1 MKTVKDIKEKTIESF
16 LINEVGIIYCGKC
29 KFYDKC
35 NSAQMPCLRMEKIK
49 DWHKQ
54 RLTSMLDELEKEL
67 EHGKYNET
75 GNPAKVYWVV
85 SLDKIRQKISE
96 MQRMSKY

>member
-1 MKTVKDIKEKTIESF
+1 M
-16 LINEVGIIYCGKC
+16 INEVGIIYCGKC

-54 RLTSMLDELEKEL
+54 EIISMLNALKKEL
-67 EHGKYNET
+67 YNAID
-75 GNPAKVYWVV
+75 GIIK
-85 SLDKIRQKISE
+85 QKIGE
-96 MQRMSKY
+96 RR